1 MILRDNNLILVDVD
15 GVLCNWEY
23 AFDCWMQEHGHHKLD
38 GSQFEYNIG
47 KRYGIAK
54 EDGKRLIKIFN
65 ESAAI
70 GFLPPLR
77 DAIHYVKKLH
87 EEHGYVF
94 HAITSL
100 SLDKNAQKLR
110 KMNLE
115 KLFGQ
120 TVFEE
125 IICLD
130 TGADKDDELIKY
142 ANSGY
147 FWIEDKYANC
157 EAGLKVGLKPLL
169 MEHGHNMG
177 YDNPLIPRVKNWKD
191 IFDII
196 INKAH

>member
-1 MILRDNNLILVDVD
+1 LTDNNLILVDVD

-23 AFDCWMQEHGHHKLD
+23 AFDCWMQEHGHKKLE

-47 KRYGIAK
+47 KRYGIDK

-77 DAIHYVKKLH
+77 DAIHYV
-87 EEHGYVF
+87 
-94 HAITSL
+94 
-100 SLDKNAQKLR
+100 
-110 KMNLE
+110 NLE
-115 KLFGQ
+115 KLFGN

-130 TGADKDDELIKY
+130 TGADKDDELVKY
-142 ANSGY
+142 KDSGY

-157 EAGLKVGLKPLL
+157 QAGLKVGLKPLL

-177 YDNPLIPRVKNWKD
+177 YDNPLVPRVKNWKE
-191 IFDII
+191 IYEII
-196 INKAH
+196 VGV